1 MFSSTDTLVVRVRAS
16 SCTGRDF
23 AIYSPITLAKPFDG
37 ILSKTFTRRA
47 FKIDSQM
54 ACNDKM
60 LNYLIV
66 DRGVIFK
73 YDYINKEC

>member
-23 AIYSPITLAKPFDG
+23 AIYSPITLAK
-37 ILSKTFTRRA
+37 
-47 FKIDSQM
+47 
-54 ACNDKM
+54 
-60 LNYLIV
+60 YLIV

-73 YDYINKEC
+73 YDYINKENKPLFNYTVSREDCLKVK